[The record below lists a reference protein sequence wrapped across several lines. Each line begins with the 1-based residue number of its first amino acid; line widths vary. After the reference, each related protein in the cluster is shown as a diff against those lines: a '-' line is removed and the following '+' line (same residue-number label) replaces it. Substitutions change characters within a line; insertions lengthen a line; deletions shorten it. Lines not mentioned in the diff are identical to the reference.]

1 MRPHPHRRHVPESGS
16 RRTPKR
22 QSPALIKSLFPRDKP
37 ASATPTSPY
46 TTANQAYAD
55 AAVAAPVPPSRPHQR
70 YSAIRGVLCLPRAPM
85 DLGGGGAA
93 PHLPFSS
100 ASSPLL
106 RSRDSPTARLQP
118 FEGAQLVEH
127 SRNIWVGLLAGKEGS
142 SQKKRRRK
150 NKKERKA
157 AESRR

>member
-1 MRPHPHRRHVPESGS
+1 MASSDDVSWLVSTVQNEARPRARTPTVVVVVPRMKLGRAPAPPPSPCSGS

-37 ASATPTSPY
+37 ASATPTSPC
-46 TTANQAYAD
+46 TTASQAYAD
-55 AAVAAPVPPSRPHQR
+55 VDEAVAAPVPPSRPHQR

-106 RSRDSPTARLQP
+106 RSRDSPTPATRG
-118 FEGAQLVEH
+118 GA
-127 SRNIWVGLLAGKEGS
+127 AG
-142 SQKKRRRK
+142 R
-150 NKKERKA
+150 A
-157 AESRR
+157 